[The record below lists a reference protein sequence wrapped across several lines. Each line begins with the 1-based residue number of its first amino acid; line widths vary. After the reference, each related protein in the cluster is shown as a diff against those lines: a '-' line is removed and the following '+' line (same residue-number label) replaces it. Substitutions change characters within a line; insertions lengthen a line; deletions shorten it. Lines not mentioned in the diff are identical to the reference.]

1 MKYQEGL
8 LSLRLNSEQQRMKKP
23 IRFSIQLFII
33 ISIFFTSQ
41 QRVFSQENEINNA
54 VVSFQKHELKNGFV
68 FSFGKEQ
75 EELRTDVTR
84 LYKEQSVFNGTYSL
98 ENSNWNLLDYKQ
110 EKLNYYFD
118 LGPIAGYGNWVDSSK
133 VGLTDASHNLYGLR
147 AAAEVRYWSRY
158 YYDPKS
164 YSLIDVRA
172 TGRYDVYNQNSS
184 GATID
189 SFGVSSPLDKK
200 EWNDNL
206 NLGIEAKAGFGF
218 GRLSPMN
225 HLMTAHYLLEKYY
238 PGRIFSD
245 YEIARFAQVIANLKH
260 NRDVRSGH
268 LAEKEIETL
277 AEFVRGQ
284 LMLES
289 PESMQSEWEYG
300 EFDPRYEGKRVEMG
314 PFFKYYNHEP
324 DFVYGGFLQSN
335 WDKYQ
340 DVKWNRNIGFSLNY
354 NRYKKQDWVT
364 AELKLGWSYYSN
376 LRSQFDFGIRY
387 IPGIEINGFSNVGPL
402 SHNFIP
408 YLSWYS
414 QLNAGSRVRFDFA
427 WRIADG
433 EQFVLPGPEFTLAFY
448 RSRY

>member
-8 LSLRLNSEQQRMKKP
+8 LSLRINSELHRMKRP

-33 ISIFFTSQ
+33 TSILIATQCVFAQEDEIS
-41 QRVFSQENEINNA
+41 NA

-84 LYKEQSVFNGTYSL
+84 LYKEQSIFNGTYSL

-118 LGPIAGYGNWVDSSK
+118 LGPIGGYGNWVDSSK
-133 VGLTDASHNLYGLR
+133 VGVTDASHNLYGLR

-172 TGRYDVYNQNSS
+172 TGRYDVYNQNSN
-184 GATID
+184 GTTVD
-189 SFGVSSPLDKK
+189 SFGVSTPLDKK
-200 EWNDNL
+200 DWNDKL
-206 NLGIEAKAGFGF
+206 HLGIEAKAGFGF

-260 NRDVRSGH
+260 SRDVRSGH
-268 LAEKEIETL
+268 LAEKEVEKL

-289 PESMQSEWEYG
+289 PESMQSEWIYG
-300 EFDPRYEGKRVEMG
+300 EFDPRYEGTRVEMG

-340 DVKWNRNIGFSLNY
+340 NVKWNRNVGVSLNY
-354 NRYKKQDWVT
+354 NRYKKQDWIT

-387 IPGIEINGFSNVGPL
+387 VPGIEINGFSNVGPL

-414 QLNAGSRVRFDFA
+414 QLNTGSRVRFDFA